1 VRQHSDKIRR
11 FDMAAA
17 KKDEITFET
26 AITRLEE
33 LTNQLESGTL
43 TLDESVKVFE
53 EGIKL
58 SKFCENKLQNIE
70 QRITVIENS
79 DYVEPE
85 IEESPSSDSETEKKS
100 KKIKKNEDDDDDD
113 GGTLF

>member
-1 VRQHSDKIRR
+1 MRQHSDKIRR

-58 SKFCENKLQNIE
+58 SKFCENKLQNINFNNLL
-70 QRITVIENS
+70 I
-79 DYVEPE
+79 
-85 IEESPSSDSETEKKS
+85 
-100 KKIKKNEDDDDDD
+100 
-113 GGTLF
+113 

>member
-1 VRQHSDKIRR
+1 
-11 FDMAAA
+11 MAAN
-17 KKDEITFET
+17 KKEEITFET
-26 AITRLEE
+26 AINRLEE

-53 EGIKL
+53 EGIRL
-58 SKFCENKLQNIE
+58 SKFCDNKLQNIE

-85 IEESPSSDSETEKKS
+85 IEETPSSDSETEKKS
-100 KKIKKNEDDDDDD
+100 KKSKKNEDENDDD